1 LRRVSEIPLLGW
13 RGPVVEAQSR
23 PHPRG
28 VRRVGARCST
38 VSRVALEDRME
49 QWSMGASHRTPQRGA
64 AARSSAV
71 FSERRTSRLSAA
83 AGHHEDAAREF
94 RAAMHSPSLGFTRVN
109 YELARCLLKLDR
121 PQDAVAALQPALRGV
136 VDASNLYITRTEL
149 HELLAQAFDRAR
161 MPD

>member
-1 LRRVSEIPLLGW
+1 RKAHHYLRGLVN
-13 RGPVVEAQSR
+13 
-23 PHPRG
+23 
-28 VRRVGARCST
+28 
-38 VSRVALEDRME
+38 
-49 QWSMGASHRTPQRGA
+49 
-64 AARSSAV
+64 
-71 FSERRTSRLSAA
+71 AA

-161 MPD
+161 MPDSAAAHYRAVLKAWRRADPSYWPRREAAQSWLARHQPIVTSLRY